1 MKRLNA
7 VIIKEFKHI
16 LRDPRSLA
24 IVFLMPLV
32 QIFIFGH
39 VLSFDLKKIETMII
53 DYDETSLSRELAE
66 QFASSHYYQIIYSA
80 EEETDGRPD
89 PSWAEELLRAG
100 KIKQFII
107 IPRGFSRNFAHNPP
121 ATVGITIDGSDSN
134 IANRIYQYNERL
146 LSNFTLS
153 KTGISNPMSIHIKM
167 FFNPEIS
174 SPYFIIP
181 GLVAVLMMMISA
193 LLTSLSVAREKE
205 AGSIHLLFISPLSSS
220 EIILGKTIP
229 YVVVAL
235 LDGMIILAF
244 ARFWFGVPFQGSL
257 SILFVFSLIYI
268 ICGLSLGIVISTIA
282 PTQKVAMLVALLAT
296 LLPSIFLSGFIFP
309 LESLSSFLRGFS
321 YLVPATYFLRIIR
334 GVTLKGATWSYFLTE
349 SILLVGISFFLLV
362 IASLKFQRLRRLG
375 R

>member
-1 MKRLNA
+1 
-7 VIIKEFKHI
+7 
-16 LRDPRSLA
+16 
-24 IVFLMPLV
+24 
-32 QIFIFGH
+32 
-39 VLSFDLKKIETMII
+39 
-53 DYDETSLSRELAE
+53 
-66 QFASSHYYQIIYSA
+66 
-80 EEETDGRPD
+80 
-89 PSWAEELLRAG
+89 
-100 KIKQFII
+100 
-107 IPRGFSRNFAHNPP
+107 
-121 ATVGITIDGSDSN
+121 VGITIDGSDSN

-257 SILFVFSLIYI
+257 SILFVFSLT
-268 ICGLSLGIVISTIA
+268 S
-282 PTQKVAMLVALLAT
+282 
-296 LLPSIFLSGFIFP
+296 
-309 LESLSSFLRGFS
+309 
-321 YLVPATYFLRIIR
+321 
-334 GVTLKGATWSYFLTE
+334 
-349 SILLVGISFFLLV
+349 GISFFLFARIFLLGARHLFSANHPWCYPQGSNMV
-362 IASLKFQRLRRLG
+362 LLSDRKHSSGRYKLFPPSDSLA
-375 R
+375 